1 MSTTSKPLDI
11 FQDLY
16 LRGPTS
22 AVAALRQALKDRAT
36 PPWRYATEKEEQLR
50 ELGEEGDALA
60 FERAVTPGFEAAG
73 LVLIADDDGL
83 KVANIVPRELSELT
97 HRAYNAI
104 LADFA
109 SEVARPAAVDAGYSV
124 VVSNSTLQ
132 LENVVSPAVAEALR
146 RFSVLANK
154 STGASHP
161 LDRDRWFDFILWLIA
176 RMRSSTPP
184 CSLVGSANSRAGS
197 KIAPGI
203 WRASTNAHDHC
214 LPGTRP
220 PHNGGTCLR
229 ACAYRPGERAGA
241 VPRHLQRS
249 GCTS

>member
-124 VVSNSTLQ
+124 VMSNSTLQ

-161 LDRDRWFDFILWLIA
+161 LDRDRWFDFILLAHRENAQLDASVLARWLSESEGWFEDCA
-176 RMRSSTPP
+176 RDLAGEYERSR
-184 CSLVGSANSRAGS
+184 SLLTRYEASA
-197 KIAPGI
+197 
-203 WRASTNAHDHC
+203 
-214 LPGTRP
+214 
-220 PHNGGTCLR
+220 
-229 ACAYRPGERAGA
+229 
-241 VPRHLQRS
+241 
-249 GCTS
+249 

>member
-109 SEVARPAAVDAGYSV
+109 SEVARPAAMDAGYSV
-124 VVSNSTLQ
+124 VMSNSTLQ

-161 LDRDRWFDFILWLIA
+161 LDRDRWFDFILLAHRENAQLDASVLARWLSESEGWFEDCA
-176 RMRSSTPP
+176 RDLAGEYERSR
-184 CSLVGSANSRAGS
+184 SLLTRYEASA
-197 KIAPGI
+197 
-203 WRASTNAHDHC
+203 
-214 LPGTRP
+214 
-220 PHNGGTCLR
+220 
-229 ACAYRPGERAGA
+229 
-241 VPRHLQRS
+241 
-249 GCTS
+249 

>member
-16 LRGPTS
+16 LRGPAS
-22 AVAALRQALKDRAT
+22 AVATLRQALKDRAT

-124 VVSNSTLQ
+124 VMSNSTLQ

-161 LDRDRWFDFILWLIA
+161 MDRDRWFDFILLAHRENAQLDASVLARWLSESEGWFEDCA
-176 RMRSSTPP
+176 RDLAGEYERSR
-184 CSLVGSANSRAGS
+184 SLLTRYEASA
-197 KIAPGI
+197 
-203 WRASTNAHDHC
+203 
-214 LPGTRP
+214 
-220 PHNGGTCLR
+220 
-229 ACAYRPGERAGA
+229 
-241 VPRHLQRS
+241 
-249 GCTS
+249 

>member
-16 LRGPTS
+16 LRGPAS

-109 SEVARPAAVDAGYSV
+109 SEVARPAAMDAGYSV
-124 VVSNSTLQ
+124 VMSNSTLQ
-132 LENVVSPAVAEALR
+132 LENMVSPAVAEALR

-161 LDRDRWFDFILWLIA
+161 LDRDRWFDFILLAHRENAQLDASVLARWLSESEGWFEDCA
-176 RMRSSTPP
+176 RDLAGEYERSR
-184 CSLVGSANSRAGS
+184 SLLTRYEASA
-197 KIAPGI
+197 
-203 WRASTNAHDHC
+203 
-214 LPGTRP
+214 
-220 PHNGGTCLR
+220 
-229 ACAYRPGERAGA
+229 
-241 VPRHLQRS
+241 
-249 GCTS
+249 

>member
-60 FERAVTPGFEAAG
+60 FERAVTPGFEAAE

-109 SEVARPAAVDAGYSV
+109 SEVARPAAMDAGYSV
-124 VVSNSTLQ
+124 VMSNSTLQ
-132 LENVVSPAVAEALR
+132 LENMVSPAVAEALR

-161 LDRDRWFDFILWLIA
+161 LDRDRWFDFILLAHRENAQLDASVLA
-176 RMRSSTPP
+176 R
-184 CSLVGSANSRAGS
+184 
-197 KIAPGI
+197 
-203 WRASTNAHDHC
+203 
-214 LPGTRP
+214 
-220 PHNGGTCLR
+220 
-229 ACAYRPGERAGA
+229 
-241 VPRHLQRS
+241 
-249 GCTS
+249 

>member
-16 LRGPTS
+16 LRGPAS

-124 VVSNSTLQ
+124 VMSNSTLQ

-161 LDRDRWFDFILWLIA
+161 MDRDRWFDFILLAHRENAQLDASVLARWLSESEGWFEDCA
-176 RMRSSTPP
+176 RDLAGEYERSR
-184 CSLVGSANSRAGS
+184 SLLTRYEASA
-197 KIAPGI
+197 
-203 WRASTNAHDHC
+203 
-214 LPGTRP
+214 
-220 PHNGGTCLR
+220 
-229 ACAYRPGERAGA
+229 
-241 VPRHLQRS
+241 
-249 GCTS
+249 

>member
-60 FERAVTPGFEAAG
+60 FERAVTPGFEAAE

-124 VVSNSTLQ
+124 VMSNSTLQ

-161 LDRDRWFDFILWLIA
+161 LDRDRWFDFILLAHRENAQLDASVLARWLSEFEGWFEDCA
-176 RMRSSTPP
+176 RDLAGEYERSR
-184 CSLVGSANSRAGS
+184 SLLTRYEASA
-197 KIAPGI
+197 
-203 WRASTNAHDHC
+203 
-214 LPGTRP
+214 
-220 PHNGGTCLR
+220 
-229 ACAYRPGERAGA
+229 
-241 VPRHLQRS
+241 
-249 GCTS
+249 